1 LVQSITSSQPII
13 DEPRLYS
20 PQRKAVDHFISVAGA
35 TIVAYFF
42 FLLTLAAWY
51 FAGLYFIDQIFSWR
65 HIEETVSIFLWL
77 IITALFAYLCMWA
90 WAEYNYRSFAH
101 LTRRTFPPPTTVE
114 EVAELYGTTPD
125 YVLFARRSKV
135 TNLQSADRESLM
147 CDADGFVFRVRK
159 VQSLKGTY

>member
-1 LVQSITSSQPII
+1 MQPADKNHPII
-13 DEPRLYS
+13 DEPQLSS
-20 PQRKAVDHFISVAGA
+20 PRQKAADRFISALGA

-42 FLLTLAAWY
+42 FLLTLGAWY
-51 FAGLYFIDQIFSWR
+51 FAGLYFIDQIFSWK
-65 HIEETVSIFLWL
+65 HIEQTVSILIWL

-90 WAEYNYRSFAH
+90 WAEYNFRAFAH

-125 YVLFARRSKV
+125 YVLFAQRSKV